1 VKHDHHSLSQLTM
14 ISDLRKAMESDQLM
28 LYYQPK
34 VDMASGELCG
44 AEALIRW
51 QHPER
56 GFMPPD
62 SFIPIAE
69 QSGFIVPLSAW
80 VLNAAI
86 RECAGWHRRGIRIP
100 VAVNISARNLQDPNI
115 TDVVLNTLE
124 QHALDYRALIIEV
137 TETAVMSNPELV
149 LEIVSALENK
159 GVRVSIDDFGTG
171 YSSLANLKKL
181 PVTEIKIDR
190 SFVMDMKEDN
200 NDAVI
205 VRSTIDLA
213 HNMSLKVTAEG
224 VENQETWDLLR
235 SHGCDQAQG
244 YFISRP
250 IPAADFLEWA
260 EKSISTARV
269 ASN

>member
-1 VKHDHHSLSQLTM
+1 
-14 ISDLRKAMESDQLM
+14 
-28 LYYQPK
+28 
-34 VDMASGELCG
+34 
-44 AEALIRW
+44 
-51 QHPER
+51 
-56 GFMPPD
+56 
-62 SFIPIAE
+62 
-69 QSGFIVPLSAW
+69 
-80 VLNAAI
+80 
-86 RECAGWHRRGIRIP
+86 
-100 VAVNISARNLQDPNI
+100 
-115 TDVVLNTLE
+115 
-124 QHALDYRALIIEV
+124 
-137 TETAVMSNPELV
+137 MSNPELV

-159 GVRVSIDDFGTG
+159 GVHVSIDDFGTG